1 MTRSRSA
8 LADALEDLA
17 AGQDVALTETQNGVV
32 LNQLRGAEALRLLD
46 LLAADGWA
54 DISASDDGGQMDA
67 RIISDEDF
75 GITVRALKPGIPGGV
90 EALLTRAGLAAA
102 LGRRD
107 FDGLVWVHGLNAA
120 FETHSTRFAP
130 WGDAAPFTPSNVA
143 ASPRKVVRVLDGG
156 ARFPDDLSRWMLRDP
171 EAEVNGR
178 GIEPW
183 RRMSVERLAQAIASE
198 VEPDGQLLFRG
209 PPATRF
215 APDTGNLVEAGGLE
229 GIQKAAHWV
238 YENTRE
244 TENRHGLL
252 TAEIARTALTGG
264 TANDLAALT
273 AKALE
278 SAKIAYSFGV
288 TQQSKDTLK
297 ALAELRKAIG
307 DETAKLAENTRG
319 LATAVTASVVA
330 NLGIIVA
337 RLTVP
342 ATSNWVPMAAIGIAL
357 VLAVYVG
364 TIIASGVHFLRL
376 QQTLRSE
383 WRDRLYRFLDQ
394 GEYDRMVTNP
404 VASAERGFWIACGAS
419 GVMALGLLVSV
430 CLIAGQS

>member
-8 LADALEDLA
+8 LANTIEALA
-17 AGQDVALTETQNGVV
+17 AGQDVALTETPDGVV
-32 LNQLRGAEALRLLD
+32 LNQLHGADAQRLLGF
-46 LLAADGWA
+46 LAADGWT
-54 DISASDDGGQMDA
+54 DISASDDGGQMEA
-67 RIISDEDF
+67 GMITDEDF
-75 GITVRALKPGIPGGV
+75 GITVRARKPGIPEGV
-90 EALLTRAGLAAA
+90 EALLTRAGLASA

-107 FDGLVWVHGLNAA
+107 FGGRVWVHGLNTA

-130 WGDAAPFTPSNVA
+130 WGDATPFTPDRVA
-143 ASPRKVVRVLDGG
+143 ATPRKVVRVLDDG
-156 ARFPDDLSRWMLRDP
+156 ARFPGDLSRWMLRNP

-215 APDTGNLVEAGGLE
+215 TPDTGTLVEAGALE
-229 GIQKAAHWV
+229 AIQKAAHWV
-238 YENTRE
+238 YENARE

-264 TANDLAALT
+264 TATDLAALT
-273 AKALE
+273 GKALE
-278 SAKIAYSFGV
+278 SAKIAYSFGI

-342 ATSNWVPMAAIGIAL
+342 ATSNWVPMAAIGIGL
-357 VLAVYVG
+357 VLAMYVG

-376 QQTLRSE
+376 QRTLRSE

-404 VASAERGFWIACGAS
+404 VASAERGFWIASCAS
-419 GVMALGLLVSV
+419 GAMALGLLVSV
-430 CLIAGQS
+430 CLIAGQG